1 MTSTVSVTGYDQLK
15 TTLENYGK
23 DQRIFILFSGAK
35 DNEGHSW

>member
-15 TTLENYGK
+15 TTLGNYGK